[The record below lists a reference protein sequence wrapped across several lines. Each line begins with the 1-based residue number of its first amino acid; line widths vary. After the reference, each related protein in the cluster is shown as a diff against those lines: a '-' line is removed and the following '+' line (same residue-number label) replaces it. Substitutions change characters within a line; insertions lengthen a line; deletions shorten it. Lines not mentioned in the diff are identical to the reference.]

1 MSDQMKKKRRQ
12 SEKKP
17 DKQRPTAAQISYA
30 RSMMRGTSAAKRTHD
45 EKGL

>member
-1 MSDQMKKKRRQ
+1 MSDQTKKKRRH

-17 DKQRPTAAQISYA
+17 SKQCPTAAQISYA
-30 RSMMRGTSAAKRTHD
+30 RSMMRGTSAAQRAKT